1 MHFSI
6 SGNFLNPF
14 LDDQKYCTLFV
25 SWNLIKKYW
34 QDLERSIFSC
44 DFHLFVNFCYIFK
57 EFLFWVRKL
66 CHQRLKH
73 DSVFPLWYPGLQK
86 KNPLKN
92 WWKRIWEYN
101 GIETLNVLETFIC
114 AITWTWFWILIYIWN
129 VFSICTYI
137 LVLGKSM
144 NYLIFL

>member
-57 EFLFWVRKL
+57 KISFL
-66 CHQRLKH
+66 
-73 DSVFPLWYPGLQK
+73 SK
-86 KNPLKN
+86 KNVSSKAQAWFCISSMIPDYKKKILWKIDEKESGNIMELKPLMF
-92 WWKRIWEYN
+92 WK
-101 GIETLNVLETFIC
+101 LSFVL
-114 AITWTWFWILIYIWN
+114 LIHEHGLDLYMECIFN
-129 VFSICTYI
+129 LY
-137 LVLGKSM
+137 LHLGPR
-144 NYLIFL
+144 